1 MQNIY
6 KRLHFLEDQQFKVTG
21 EDKKR
26 VREELDNLRRVIMYF
41 SKRTTPIKSHQ
52 IEYDTFIS

>member
-6 KRLHFLEDQQFKVTG
+6 KRLHLLEDLQFKVTG

-41 SKRTTPIKSHQ
+41 SKQYTPIKSHQ
-52 IEYDTFIS
+52 IEYDTFTS